1 MKTNILDYQ
10 LKVKEAVQEM
20 LNLTLEIN
28 VLLKIPKKIVILEI
42 VKNLKKMMIR
52 IIVVYFQEKLVI
64 NLVKKILMFIFVKK
78 LIIKKLKPKK
88 IWKI

>member
-64 NLVKKILMFIFVKK
+64 KIVKKILMFIFVKK
-78 LIIKKLKPKK
+78 LIIKK
-88 IWKI
+88 